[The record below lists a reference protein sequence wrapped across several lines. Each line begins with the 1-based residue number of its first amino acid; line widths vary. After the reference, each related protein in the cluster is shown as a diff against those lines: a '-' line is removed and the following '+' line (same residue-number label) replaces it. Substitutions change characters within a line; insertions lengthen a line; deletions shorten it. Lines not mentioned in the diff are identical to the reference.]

1 MNATSTVTVVATIS
15 VQPDSH
21 DVVVAALLEA
31 VAATRLEDGCE
42 HYALHQD
49 TQRPD
54 RLVMLERWRDEAA
67 LDAHARG
74 PAFEKLVGVIT
85 GKASLEVVKLRA
97 L

>member
-1 MNATSTVTVVATIS
+1 MSPTSPVTVVATIT

-31 VAATRLEDGCE
+31 VAATNQEDGCE
-42 HYALHQD
+42 YYALHQD
-49 TQRPD
+49 TEQPD

-67 LDAHARG
+67 LAAHARG
-74 PAFEKLVGVIT
+74 PAFEKLVGIMT